1 MPYRRQAPVPLG
13 LACRLVL
20 KLGIHGLW
28 GDEDEGRAYTCRM
41 ERASYTWYC
50 PCMRWQAT
58 GPNWRGPTTHPD
70 LLSAWLLADTPMLRE
85 SREKKHTY
93 MVDRGALLDTQV
105 APTT

>member
-1 MPYRRQAPVPLG
+1 MLTRYASPPRNVLFSPITTREMPYRRQAPVPLG

-58 GPNWRGPTTHPD
+58 GPNWRGPTSHPD
-70 LLSAWLLADTPMLRE
+70 LLSAWLLADTPML
-85 SREKKHTY
+85 
-93 MVDRGALLDTQV
+93 
-105 APTT
+105 